1 MTSEEILNKIK
12 EWCFSQTETT
22 YKDHNLF
29 QKCLVDSL
37 RENGWDSYIEYE
49 VENFSSLSART
60 GKIKDNIGFID
71 IVGFGY
77 NKKLVIEYDTA
88 NTMKFVSICKLF
100 CSNANFLIGI
110 FRGKRGKPFLVYEN
124 KVKIKK
130 IAREL
135 GFVDKSIF
143 IIALENKIAESIN
156 V

>member
-1 MTSEEILNKIK
+1 MTSETILNKIK
-12 EWCFSQTETT
+12 EWCFSQKETT

-29 QKCLVDSL
+29 QKCLVDFL
-37 RENGWDSYIEYE
+37 RENGWDAYIEYE
-49 VENFSSLSART
+49 LENFSSLSART
-60 GKIKDNIGFID
+60 GKLKDQIGFID

-88 NTMKFVSICKLF
+88 NIMKFASICKLF

-110 FRGKRGKPFLVYEN
+110 VRGKRGKPFLVYEN

-143 IIALENKIAESIN
+143 IIALENKIAESIHI
-156 V
+156 

>member
-1 MTSEEILNKIK
+1 LTSEEILNKIK

-22 YKDHNLF
+22 YKYHNLF
-29 QKCLVDSL
+29 QKCLVDFL

-60 GKIKDNIGFID
+60 GKLKDQIGFID

-110 FRGKRGKPFLVYEN
+110 VHGKRGKPFLVYEN

-135 GFVDKSIF
+135 GFADKSIF
-143 IIALENKIAESIN
+143 IIVLENKIAESIH

>member
-1 MTSEEILNKIK
+1 LTSETILNKIK
-12 EWCFSQTETT
+12 EWCFSQEETT

-29 QKCLVDSL
+29 QKYLVNFL
-37 RENGWDSYIEYE
+37 KENGWDAYIEYE
-49 VENFSSLSART
+49 LENFSSLSART
-60 GKIKDNIGFID
+60 EKIKDQIGFID

-110 FRGKRGKPFLVYEN
+110 VRGKRGKPFLVYEN

-130 IAREL
+130 VAREM
-135 GFVDKSIF
+135 GVADKSIF
-143 IIALENKIAESIN
+143 VIVMENKITELIH

>member
-1 MTSEEILNKIK
+1 MDKIK
-12 EWCFSQTETT
+12 EWCFSQEETT

-29 QKCLVDSL
+29 QKCLVNFL
-37 RENGWDSYIEYE
+37 KENGWDAYIEYE
-49 VENFSSLSART
+49 LENFSSLSERT
-60 GKIKDNIGFID
+60 GKIKDQIGFID

-110 FRGKRGKPFLVYEN
+110 VRGKRGKPFLVYEN

-130 IAREL
+130 IAREM
-135 GFVDKSIF
+135 GFTDKSFF
-143 IIALENKIAESIN
+143 IIVIENKIAELIH

>member
-1 MTSEEILNKIK
+1 MTSEAILNKIK
-12 EWCFSQTETT
+12 EWCFSQPETT

-29 QKCLVDSL
+29 QKCLVDFL
-37 RENGWDSYIEYE
+37 RENGWDSYIEHE

-60 GKIKDNIGFID
+60 GKIKDQIGFID

-88 NTMKFVSICKLF
+88 NIMKFVSICKLF
-100 CSNANFLIGI
+100 CSNANFLVGI
-110 FRGKRGKPFLVYEN
+110 VRGKRGKPFLVYEN

-143 IIALENKIAESIN
+143 IIAIENKISESIH

>member
-1 MTSEEILNKIK
+1 MDNIK
-12 EWCFSQTETT
+12 EWCFSQEETT
-22 YKDHNLF
+22 YKDHNFF
-29 QKCLVDSL
+29 QKVLVNFL
-37 RENGWDSYIEYE
+37 RENGWDAYIEYE
-49 VENFSSLSART
+49 LENFSSLSART
-60 GKIKDNIGFID
+60 GKIKDQIGFID

-110 FRGKRGKPFLVYEN
+110 VRGKRGKPFLVYEN

-130 IAREL
+130 IAREM
-135 GFVDKSIF
+135 GFTDKSIF
-143 IIALENKIAESIN
+143 IIVIENKIAELIY